1 VGDVVFG
8 LELEGS
14 PVAGARDP
22 AISLPALAGLAVE
35 HLRQPS

>member
-1 VGDVVFG
+1 VGNVAFS

-22 AISLPALAGLAVE
+22 ATSLPALAGLAVE
-35 HLRQPS
+35 HLRQSS